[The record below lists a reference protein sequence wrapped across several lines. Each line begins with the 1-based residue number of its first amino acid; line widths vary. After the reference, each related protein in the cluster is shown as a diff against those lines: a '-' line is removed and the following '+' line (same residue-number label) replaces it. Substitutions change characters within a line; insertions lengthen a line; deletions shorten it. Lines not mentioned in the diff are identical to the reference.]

1 MELKDRIIAAKRE
14 SSPLFRERYAASKIK
29 PWGEVSDLMRKGLED
44 PIARSEAR
52 DAIIAAVDVLMEHTE
67 CAHVLLAVAREA
79 FRLSQPRPP
88 ERPEPLSVAE
98 AEQQIDDEF

>member
-52 DAIIAAVDVLMEHTE
+52 DAIIAAVDVLMEHPE

-79 FRLSQPRPP
+79 HKIARWETQKAS
-88 ERPEPLSVAE
+88 EPLNIFDLD
-98 AEQQIDDEF
+98 QQIEDEF

>member
-14 SSPLFRERYAASKIK
+14 SSPLFRERYIASKVR
-29 PWGEVSDLMRKGLED
+29 PLCEVEDLMRRGLED
-44 PIARSEAR
+44 PIARKEAR
-52 DAIIAAVDVLMEHTE
+52 DAIVAAVDVLMEHPE
-67 CAHVLLAVAREA
+67 CAHLLLAVAREA

-98 AEQQIDDEF
+98 AEQQIEDEF